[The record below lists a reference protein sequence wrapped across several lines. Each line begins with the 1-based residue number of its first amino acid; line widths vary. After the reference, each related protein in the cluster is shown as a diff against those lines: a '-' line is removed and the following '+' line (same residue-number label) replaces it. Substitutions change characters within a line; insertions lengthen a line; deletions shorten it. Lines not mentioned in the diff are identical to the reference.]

1 MDPLDSI
8 DARHQIWRPGR
19 ATCAVYSCGR
29 IADAGC
35 ITDFC
40 STHAIEVQRF
50 RAWLLRDL
58 DDALAALRATPRN
71 DVE

>member
-8 DARHQIWRPGR
+8 DARHQMWRPGKP
-19 ATCAVYSCGR
+19 TCSVLSCGR
-29 IADAGC
+29 VANAGC
-35 ITDFC
+35 LTDLC
-40 STHAIEVQRF
+40 SAHAVEVQRF

-58 DDALAALRATPRN
+58 DDDLAALRATPRN